1 MTQVDHSADASILEP
16 TPSVQAS
23 AGWFGTLAQ
32 SQQGGDTTA
41 PTELPPDRFLVIP
54 DGRVAKEVAARVR
67 EVTRHADFYLT
78 IPMLDIRCDLATAS
92 QIHGWPGVRGVFQAP
107 PGSDDTQGLVAGLD
121 LLAQL
126 DYVQRQSG
134 TQTLVGGRRKGDQH
148 GYPVVVNHEGE
159 LAIRHDPNLDWPVPP
174 AALAVINLSLGTRTL
189 DYEHA
194 GDPVNFAIA
203 GAAKNQ
209 LVVVAAGNSGAV
221 EGRSSMSAW
230 AKSPWVLSVGATE
243 DESGARLADYS
254 SRGIE
259 SDPDS
264 GPDLVACGISR
275 LDGESAG
282 TSFAAPRVTQFA
294 VICAS
299 ALLQLRTALQVV
311 SGREVEGVRLI
322 GIGMIDLFGE
332 EMFFNAMGPRVPIEA
347 QPLYGPDL
355 TALTELVKACRAE
368 GIELDLGV
376 DHRHVRALLESAV
389 RPMPEYGAHEVGLGF
404 VSQPLIKE
412 RLLSFNGA
420 ELLHMCKV
428 GTVSEGLLARA
439 AALRVFAPSQ
449 VDFMMRLATG
459 SAPWWL
465 FDFSNYR
472 HGCRL
477 DQGESVESL
486 LESERKYGRKV
497 PWPPA

>member
-1 MTQVDHSADASILEP
+1 MTHVDCSADDSILEP
-16 TPSVQAS
+16 APSLRAPV
-23 AGWFGTLAQ
+23 GWFGTLAQ
-32 SQQGGDTTA
+32 TQQGNDTTA
-41 PTELPPDRFLVIP
+41 PTEPEPDRFFVIP
-54 DGRVAKEVAARVR
+54 DGRAAKAVAAQVR
-67 EVTRHADFYLT
+67 EVTQHADFYQT

-107 PGSDDTQGLVAGLD
+107 PGTDDTQGLVAGLD

-134 TQTLVGGRRKGDQH
+134 TQTLVGGRRKGDER
-148 GYPVVVNHEGE
+148 GYPVVVSHEGG
-159 LAIRHDPNLDWPVPP
+159 LAIRHDPKVDWPVPP

-189 DYEHA
+189 DYEYVA
-194 GDPVNFAIA
+194 DPVNFAIA

-209 LVVVAAGNSGAV
+209 LLVVAAGNSGAV
-221 EGRSSMSAW
+221 EGRSSLSAW
-230 AKSPWVLSVGATE
+230 AKSPWVVSVGAAE
-243 DESGARLADYS
+243 DESGTRLADYS

-259 SDPDS
+259 SNPQS

-275 LDGESAG
+275 LDGESVG

-311 SGREVEGVRLI
+311 SGREVEGIRLI

-355 TALTELVKACRAE
+355 TALTELVTACREE

-389 RPMPEYGAHEVGLGF
+389 RPMPGYGAHEVGLGF

-412 RLLSFNGA
+412 RLLSLNGA
-420 ELLHMCKV
+420 ELVRMCQV
-428 GTVSEGLLARA
+428 DTASEQLLARA
-439 AALRVFAPSQ
+439 AAVRVFDLKQ
-449 VDFMMRLATG
+449 VDFMMRVATG

-465 FDFSNYR
+465 FDFTNYR

-477 DQGESVESL
+477 DEGESVESL